1 MAVPGHQ
8 TASPSQ
14 AGFTG
19 PILRKARAFYELT
32 KPTIVLLILV
42 TAYATLWIASDSP
55 PSLWL
60 SFTTVLGAALAAG
73 SANAINCYYDRDI
86 DQVMSRTRKRPV
98 PAGQVTPREALV
110 FGIVTGVL
118 SVVLLSW
125 LVHPLAAFWAL
136 AGNLFYVFVYTMW
149 LKRSTPQNI
158 VIGGAAGSVP
168 PLIAWA
174 AVHGTV
180 AWPAVILF
188 LIIFLW
194 TPPHFWALALFRHED
209 YARAGV
215 PMLPV
220 VKGSHA
226 TKVQI
231 LVYTVLLAVVSL
243 LLVPAGAAGWL
254 YDVLAAAFGGYF
266 IYLAWL
272 TLKDPGDRAAKRL
285 FGDSIIYLALVFA
298 AAVIDR
304 HLWIL

>member
-1 MAVPGHQ
+1 MAVPQHH
-8 TASPSQ
+8 TASAPQ
-14 AGFTG
+14 AGSSG
-19 PILRKARAFYELT
+19 PLASKARAFYELT

-42 TAYATLWIASDSP
+42 TAYATLWIASGDP

-60 SFTTVLGAALAAG
+60 SLVTIVGAALSAG

-86 DQVMSRTRKRPV
+86 DQIMGRTRTRPI
-98 PAGQVTPREALV
+98 PSGRVTPREALV

-118 SVVLLSW
+118 SVVLLAW
-125 LVHPLAAFWAL
+125 LAHPLAAFWAL

-188 LIIFLW
+188 LVIFLW
-194 TPPHFWALALFRHED
+194 TPPHFWALALFRNED

-220 VKGSHA
+220 VKGARA

-231 LVYTVLLAVVSL
+231 LIYTIVVTLVSL
-243 LLVPAGAAGWL
+243 LLTPSGAAGWL
-254 YDVLAAAFGGYF
+254 YAVLASAFGGYF

-285 FGDSIIYLALVFA
+285 FGYSIIYLALVFA

-304 HLWIL
+304 QF

>member
-1 MAVPGHQ
+1 MAVPRQ
-8 TASPSQ
+8 QSASPST
-14 AGFTG
+14 AGSAG
-19 PILRKARAFYELT
+19 PFLSKARAFYELT

-42 TAYATLWIASDSP
+42 TAYATLWIASDTP
-55 PSLWL
+55 PSVWL
-60 SFTTVLGAALAAG
+60 SLMTILGAALSAG

-86 DQVMSRTRKRPV
+86 DEIMARTRTRPV
-98 PAGQVTPREALV
+98 PSGRVTPREALI
-110 FGIVTGVL
+110 FGIVTGIL
-118 SVVLLSW
+118 SVALLAW
-125 LVHPLAAFWAL
+125 FVHPLAAFWAL

-188 LIIFLW
+188 LVIFLW
-194 TPPHFWALALFRHED
+194 TPPHFWALAIFRNED

-220 VKGSHA
+220 VKGAHA

-231 LVYTVLLAVVSL
+231 LIYTIVLTVVSL
-243 LLVPAGAAGWL
+243 LLVPSGAAGWL
-254 YDVLAAAFGGYF
+254 YAVMATVFGGYF

-285 FGDSIIYLALVFA
+285 FGYSIIYLALVFA

-304 HLWIL
+304 QLFAL